1 MEPTYKS
8 GDRLFVSRLIYFF
21 REPRI
26 KEIVVLGD
34 PRTGRLILK
43 RIEGASGDD
52 YFVSGDNL
60 EASTD
65 SRAFGP
71 VTKKD
76 ILGKVILRYRRVRIK

>member
-1 MEPTYKS
+1 MEPAYRS
-8 GDRLFVSRLIYFF
+8 GDRLFISHLIYFF
-21 REPRI
+21 RRPRI
-26 KEIVVLGD
+26 KEVIVLGD
-34 PRTGRLILK
+34 PRTDRLILK
-43 RIEGASGDD
+43 RIEGVSGDD